1 MTSLEASVVVAQ
13 HRRYEDAQAD
23 VDRLSDEGFPVAGL
37 AIVSRDLR
45 MVEDITG
52 RRDLMRAVTERAWS
66 GAFIG
71 LSIGLLVSLLA
82 SSEEDV
88 SMWAALLSWVGT
100 GIVVGAV
107 LGLVSHL
114 AQRGRRDF
122 SSVGRIEAD
131 RYEIWCELELADRAR
146 GALGTTG
153 MSFDTTP

>member
-1 MTSLEASVVVAQ
+1 MTMLDSSTIVAE
-13 HRRYEDAQAD
+13 RRSYEDAQAD
-23 VDRLSDEGFPVAGL
+23 VDRLSDEGFPVASL

-52 RRDLMRAVTERAWS
+52 RRDLMRAVTERAWA

-71 LSIGLLVSLLA
+71 LWIGLLVSILA

-88 SMWAALLSWVGT
+88 SMWAALLSWVAT
-100 GIVVGAV
+100 GIVVGGV

-131 RYEIWCELELADRAR
+131 RYEIWCELEDAERAR
-146 GALGTTG
+146 AALGTTG
-153 MSFDTTP
+153 MTFDRSS